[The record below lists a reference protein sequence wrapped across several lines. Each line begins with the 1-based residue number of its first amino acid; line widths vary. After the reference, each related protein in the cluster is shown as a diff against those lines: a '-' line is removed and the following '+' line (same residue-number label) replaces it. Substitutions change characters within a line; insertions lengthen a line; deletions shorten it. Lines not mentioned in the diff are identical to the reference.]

1 MKYRYKYVL
10 LGFITIVIFSLINIL
25 LIKFNL
31 LYQENKN
38 KTVIIKTEKVTAETK
53 DYNAEN
59 LIQNNVISKEENS
72 QNYNQNIKWKIII
85 PNINLEA
92 EIQQGTSLDVLEKA
106 VGHFENTSF
115 FYGNIGLAAHN
126 NTFFKNLKN
135 VKIGDKIIYES
146 EYGKKEYKIN
156 TIEEIKDT
164 DWSYLQNTQENKITL
179 ITCVKNMPHLRL
191 CVQGSEI

>member
-92 EIQQGTSLDVLEKA
+92 EIQQGTSVDVLEKA

>member
-10 LGFITIVIFSLINIL
+10 LGFITIVIFSLINVL

-38 KTVIIKTEKVTAETK
+38 KTVIIQTEKVAAETK
-53 DYNAEN
+53 DCNAEN

-72 QNYNQNIKWKIII
+72 QNNNQNIKWKIII

-92 EIQQGTSLDVLEKA
+92 EIQQGTDLDVLEKA

-191 CVQGSEI
+191 CVQGSEM